1 MRIDSRK
8 RRRTR
13 FRVTALPTRL
23 DVMKPHRLSVS
34 WFGLTISL
42 TVCVDFIEDADLVAD
57 ADHALPCANTAAKSR
72 CFFIF
77 SVWFNPHAA
86 ALLRQRLLLWQRLCC
101 GNGCATAKEF
111 IDSCLSPPAWGARD
125 SRALT
130 ERIKQAAQAQ
140 TVSCVRCFSRRFL
153 SIRRPARVD
162 MRARNPCL
170 RSRRRTLGWYVLL
183 GIQKYP
189 SILNLIL
196 L

>member
-42 TVCVDFIEDADLVAD
+42 TVCVDFIEDADFVED
-57 ADHALPCANTAAKSR
+57 ADFALPCANTAAKSR

-86 ALLRQRLLLWQRLCC
+86 ASCSGFATATALLRQWLRYGERVHRFLLKPSRVGRERL
-101 GNGCATAKEF
+101 T
-111 IDSCLSPPAWGARD
+111 
-125 SRALT
+125 
-130 ERIKQAAQAQ
+130 RIKRKGFKKAAQAQ